1 VNLRF
6 SVRSLR
12 FRLLLASTVVEI
24 VMLALLLA
32 NSVRLINEAMLTSA
46 DNAIEQMVPTLNVV
60 AASSLVT
67 GDLATLQ
74 DNLNA
79 IIGKR
84 EQGLAYVVIDD
95 IDGERVLAGNVR
107 ADALPKP
114 HADLASALSEP
125 ILHISRPI
133 TLGGQLVGTM
143 QFGLSTAIIARAKAD
158 LLRQGA
164 FIAAIEIVLTFALLS
179 VLGYWLTSHLH
190 SFVEG
195 SQAVA
200 QGRFDLVLPVK
211 GDDEV
216 AQLATNF
223 NRMTSAVRE
232 RIAALAR
239 SETEFRALFEQAAV
253 GIAHFSLDHK
263 LIRANAKLAEILR
276 LDPDE
281 IETLSWFDLSS
292 PEDWPAAQEA
302 CGALLTGGRASV
314 EFEARWRKSKATQM
328 NSVAPKGKGPL
339 AWVRVTAS
347 LHRNAGGSP
356 GYYIAIVQDIGAE
369 KAAQAEVLHYRQ
381 HLEDLV
387 DARTH
392 DLEAANRELEAFS
405 YSVSHDLR
413 APVRTIGSFS
423 AILKQD
429 IGKRLDE
436 ESLDFLDRI
445 NRSASRMAHMID
457 ALLELSRVGRAELR
471 RESCDL
477 SAIATEMCDELRQ
490 VRPGQQVDCAIEP
503 GLKTVAD
510 PRLMAL
516 VLQNLLGNAWKFSS
530 RRTDAR
536 VEFASVPKAAKPTF
550 FVRDN
555 GVGFDGTHAVR
566 LFAPFQRLHV
576 ESAFEGTGIG
586 LATVQRIIQRHGG
599 RVWAEGAPSKGAT
612 FYFEIPADKAQ

>member
-1 VNLRF
+1 MPF
-6 SVRSLR
+6 STRSLR

-32 NSVRLINEAMLTSA
+32 NSVRLINEAMLASA
-46 DNAIEQMVPTLNVV
+46 DSAIEQMVPTLNVI
-60 AASSLVT
+60 AASNLVT

-79 IIGKR
+79 IVGKR

-95 IDGERVLAGNVR
+95 LDGERVLAGNMR
-107 ADALPKP
+107 TEALPKP
-114 HADLASALSEP
+114 HADLSAALSEP
-125 ILHISRPI
+125 ILHVSRPI
-133 TLGGQLVGTM
+133 ALGGQLVGTM
-143 QFGLSTAIIARAKAD
+143 QFGLSTAVIARAKAD

-164 FIAAIEIVLTFALLS
+164 IIAAIEIVLTFALLS
-179 VLGYWLTSHLH
+179 VLGYWLTSHLQA
-190 SFVEG
+190 FVEG

-216 AQLATNF
+216 AQLATTF
-223 NRMTSAVRE
+223 NKMTGAVRE
-232 RIAALAR
+232 RIDALAR
-239 SETEFRALFEQAAV
+239 SEAEFRTLFEQAAV
-253 GIAHFSLDHK
+253 GIAHFSLDHQV
-263 LIRANAKLAEILR
+263 IRTNAKLAEILR
-276 LDPDE
+276 LDRDE
-281 IETLSWFDLSS
+281 VKSFSWEDLSS
-292 PEDWPAAQEA
+292 TEDWPAAQEA
-302 CGALLTGGRASV
+302 CAALLTGGRASV
-314 EFEARWRKSKATQM
+314 EFEARWHKSKSTHSAAMYMQGR
-328 NSVAPKGKGPL
+328 KGAL

-347 LHRNAGGSP
+347 LHRDAGGSP

-369 KAAQAEVLHYRQ
+369 KAAQAEVQHYRQ

-392 DLEAANRELEAFS
+392 DLEATNRELEAFS

-423 AILKQD
+423 AILRQD

-445 NRSASRMAHMID
+445 NRSATRMAQMID

-471 RESCDL
+471 REPCDL
-477 SAIATEMCDELRQ
+477 SAIATEMCDELHQ
-490 VRPGQQVDCAIEP
+490 VRPGQQVDCVVEP
-503 GLKTVAD
+503 GLKIVAD
-510 PRLMAL
+510 PRLMGL

-530 RRTDAR
+530 KQPAAR
-536 VEFASVPKAAKPTF
+536 VEFGAVPNTGRLTF

-555 GVGFDGTHAVR
+555 GVGFDGTHSAR
-566 LFAPFQRLHV
+566 LFAPFQRLHA
-576 ESAFEGTGIG
+576 EGAFEGTGIG

-599 RVWAEGAPSKGAT
+599 RVWAEGAPGKGAT

>member
-1 VNLRF
+1 MTLPFNH
-6 SVRSLR
+6 RSLR
-12 FRLLLASTVVEI
+12 FRLLLASTLVEV

-32 NSVRLINEAMLTSA
+32 NTVRLINEAMLTSA
-46 DNAIEQMVPTLNVV
+46 DNAVEQMVPTLNVI
-60 AASSLVT
+60 AATNLVT

-79 IIGKR
+79 IVGKR
-84 EQGLAYVVIDD
+84 DQGLSYVVIDD
-95 IDGERVLAGNVR
+95 LDGERVLAGNVK

-114 HADLASALSEP
+114 HPDLSAALSVS
-125 ILHISRPI
+125 ILHVARPI

-143 QFGLSTAIIARAKAD
+143 QFGLSTAVIARAKAD

-164 FIAAIEIVLTFALLS
+164 IIAAIEIVLTFALLS
-179 VLGYWLTSHLH
+179 VVGYWLTSHLEA
-190 SFVEG
+190 FVEG

-200 QGRFDLVLPVK
+200 QGRFDLVLPSK
-211 GDDEV
+211 GEDEV

-223 NRMTSAVRE
+223 NAMTAAVRS
-232 RIAALAR
+232 RIDALAR
-239 SETEFRALFEQAAV
+239 SEAEFRTLFEQAAV
-253 GIAHFSLDHK
+253 GIVHFALDHQV
-263 LIRANAKLAEILR
+263 IRANTKLAEILDLTR
-276 LDPDE
+276 EELR
-281 IETLSWFDLSS
+281 TLSWETLSS

-302 CGALLTGGRASV
+302 CAALLTAGKASV
-314 EFEARWRKSKATQM
+314 EFEARWRKESRTVTGYARD
-328 NSVAPKGKGPL
+328 KGGAF

-347 LHRNAGGSP
+347 LHRDANGSP
-356 GYYIAIVQDIGAE
+356 SYYIAVVQDIAAE
-369 KAAQAEVLHYRQ
+369 KAAQAEVAHYRQ

-423 AILKQD
+423 AILKKD
-429 IGKRLDE
+429 VGKKLDE
-436 ESLDFLDRI
+436 ESQDFLDRI
-445 NRSASRMAHMID
+445 NRSATRMAQMID

-471 RESCDL
+471 REPCDL
-477 SAIATEMCDELRQ
+477 SVIALEMCDELKQ
-490 VRPGQQVDCAIEP
+490 VRKGQEVECVIEP

-510 PRLMAL
+510 PRLIAL

-530 RRTDAR
+530 RQPKPKI
-536 VEFASVPKAAKPTF
+536 EFTHLPKAVKPTF
-550 FVRDN
+550 LVRDN
-555 GVGFDGTHAVR
+555 GVGFDGTHSGR
-566 LFAPFQRLHV
+566 LFAPFQRLHA

-599 RVWAEGAPSKGAT
+599 RVWAEGVPGKGAT
-612 FYFEIPADKAQ
+612 FYFEIPAEKAP